1 MTLGFLH
8 ECKILCV
15 QLAQQQ
21 AVPRLPATPASG
33 HGQLAAQRSHLWS
46 WLAADFK
53 VGHSHHSLFHCLW
66 VTHTAAFFIVC
77 GSLTPQPFSL
87 SPCLWVIHTA
97 AFFIVCGSLTPQPFS
112 SSVGHSHRSLFHCLW
127 VTHATAF
134 FIVCGSLTLQ
144 PFSLSVIGCSGSV
157 DWKVSVSA
165 RKKKMDDGKF
175 CKLSV
180 SMMGKLSHREK
191 EREKLIFL
199 RTVYCR
205 VTRICTPDLD
215 LRPLDCDRLHADPVA
230 LIFDVTC
237 LQ

>member
-1 MTLGFLH
+1 MCSWRSNKLYLDYQRHQLLVMDNLLH
-8 ECKILCV
+8 N
-15 QLAQQQ
+15 
-21 AVPRLPATPASG
+21 VPTFGAGLLQISR
-33 HGQLAAQRSHLWS
+33 
-46 WLAADFK
+46 
-53 VGHSHHSLFHCLW
+53 
-66 VTHTAAFFIVC
+66 
-77 GSLTPQPFSL
+77 
-87 SPCLWVIHTA
+87 WVIHTT